1 MWIVRLALNRPYTF
15 VVASLL
21 VLILSTVAI
30 LRTPTDIFPNISI
43 PVVTASYTYQ
53 GLPPEDIERR
63 IVTNFERGAT
73 TAVNDIEH
81 IESTSY
87 HNMGIIKIFFH
98 PRVSVDGAVAQTTAV
113 AQASLRQMPPGTTP
127 PFIVVYNASTVPILQ
142 LGLSADTLN
151 EGQLN
156 DIGVNFLR
164 VQLATVEG
172 AAIPFPYGGKT
183 RQINVDLDPEA
194 LKAFGISGSEVVTAV
209 SQQNLILPQ
218 GTIKLGTRE
227 YDVQMN
233 STPVHVEEMN
243 NMPVRM
249 VNGSMVYLKD
259 VAHVHDGFAF
269 QTNIVHMDGR
279 RGSLVTIFK
288 NGAASTLDI
297 ISDVYKALPRIA
309 STLPAEL
316 RITPIAD
323 QSVFV
328 RAAIEGVLKE
338 AVIAACLTATMILLF
353 LGSWRSTIIVAI
365 SIPLSILTSLLIM
378 SALGNSINLMTL
390 GGLSLAVG
398 ILVDD
403 ATVEIENIN
412 RLIPDGMSLR
422 QTILTGAQQIAVP
435 AFVATLAICI
445 VFVPIFF
452 LTGIS
457 GYLFRPLAEAVVFAM
472 MASYVLSRTLVPTMV
487 LYLFRYEHRRFA
499 NERHASGFAHDPH
512 EDEHHEERPGFFY
525 GIHLAF
531 ERGFGAMRNGYLGIL
546 AWCLRNRL
554 VFAVLFL
561 GACGASMLLTPYLGQ
576 DLFPSVDSGQ
586 IRMHIRAPIG
596 TRVEETAALCDRV
609 ESSVREVIPHEE
621 TTSILDNVGPAT
633 SSLATSY
640 STNGTIGSADADV
653 LISLKHDHHPVAGYV
668 KALRKRLPTEYAG
681 TQFFF
686 QPADI
691 VSQILNFGLPSPI
704 DVQILGPAFTENFA
718 IASQMMDRIRQVPG
732 AADVHIQQA
741 LDQPTLEINVDR
753 TKAQQLGFTEQD
765 VSNEAL
771 VGLTNSFQTSPNY
784 WLSPQGVSYSVAT
797 QTPQFRMNS
806 LEALKDLPVIP
817 NAARRTAAG
826 LSTNASAG
834 EASGGGSAQ
843 PQMLSNLASFERRSS
858 LAVVTH
864 RNVQRTVDIY
874 LSPQDRDL
882 GGVATDVDRII
893 KDFEPKLP
901 RGSWIEL
908 RGQVETMRSS
918 FEGLAYGLFFSI
930 LLVYLLMV
938 VNFQSW
944 TDPFIIITALPGAL
958 AGIVWILF
966 VWRTT
971 LSVPSLMGA
980 IMSVGVATSNSILM
994 VTFANSE
1001 LRSGKNSI
1009 EAALSAGFTRLRPV
1023 VMTALAMII
1032 GMVPMA
1038 LGFGEGG
1045 EQNAPLG
1052 RAVIGGLVVATV
1064 ATLLFVPVVFSY
1076 VRRHGLPAAAGED
1089 AVEE

>member
-15 VVASLL
+15 VVVSML
-21 VLILSTVAI
+21 VLILSIVAI
-30 LRTPTDIFPNISI
+30 LRTPTDIFPNINI
-43 PVVTASYTYQ
+43 PVVTISFQYA
-53 GLPPEDIERR
+53 GMAPEDMERR
-63 IVTNFERGAT
+63 IITILERTAT
-73 TAVNDIEH
+73 TTVNDIEH
-81 IESTSY
+81 MESNSY

-98 PRVSVDGAVAQTTAV
+98 PRVSIDGAVAECA
-113 AQASLRQMPPGTTP
+113 AIGSASLRQMPPGTTP
-127 PFIVVYNASTVPILQ
+127 PFIITYNASTVPILQ
-142 LGLSADTLN
+142 LGLSSDTLN

-156 DIGVNFLR
+156 DLGVNFLR

-172 AAIPFPYGGKT
+172 AAIPYPFGGKN

-194 LKAFGISGSEVVTAV
+194 LKAFGISGQEVVNAV
-209 SQQNLILPQ
+209 NNQNLILPQ
-218 GTIKLGTRE
+218 GSIKIGQRE

-233 STPVHVEEMN
+233 STPARVDEMN
-243 NMPVRM
+243 NMPVK
-249 VNGSMVYLKD
+249 VANGSMVYLKD
-259 VAHVHDGFAF
+259 LAHVHDGFAF

-279 RGSLVTIFK
+279 RGSLVVIFK
-288 NGAASTLDI
+288 NGNASTLDI

-309 STLPAEL
+309 STLPPEL
-316 RITPIAD
+316 KITPLAD
-323 QSVFV
+323 QSIFV

-338 AVIAACLTATMILLF
+338 AITAACLTAAMILLF

-365 SIPLSILTSLLIM
+365 SIPLSILTSLLVM

-390 GGLSLAVG
+390 GGLALAVG

-422 QTILTGAQQIAVP
+422 QTILTGAQQIAAP

-472 MASYVLSRTLVPTMV
+472 LASYFLSRTLVPTMV
-487 LYLFRYEHRRFA
+487 LYLFRYEHRRFSGEPGA
-499 NERHASGFAHDPH
+499 AEAEEVDDRH
-512 EDEHHEERPGFFY
+512 ERPGFFY
-525 GIHLAF
+525 RIHLSF
-531 ERGFGAMRNGYLGIL
+531 ERGFGSLRNFYLGIL
-546 AWCLRNRL
+546 SWCLRNRL
-554 VFAVLFL
+554 VFGSVFL
-561 GACGASMLLTPYLGQ
+561 VGCAASMLLVPYLGQ

-596 TRVEETAALCDRV
+596 MRVEETAALCDRV
-609 ESSVREVIPHEE
+609 EHTVREVIPATELS
-621 TTSILDNVGPAT
+621 SILDNVGMPF
-633 SSLATSY
+633 SSIATSY
-640 STNGTIGSADADV
+640 STSGSIGASDADV
-653 LISLKHDHHPVAGYV
+653 LISLKKEHRPSAEFA
-668 KALRKRLPTEYAG
+668 KNLRKRLPDEYPS

-704 DVQILGPAFTENFA
+704 DVQLVGPNFEDNFKV
-718 IASQMMDRIRQVPG
+718 ASAMLQRIRQIPG

-741 LDQPTLEINVDR
+741 LDQPTLEIDVDR

-765 VSNEAL
+765 VANEAL
-771 VGLTNSFQTSPNY
+771 VGLTSSFQTAPNF
-784 WLSPQGVSYSVAT
+784 WLSPQGVSYNVAT
-797 QTPQFRMNS
+797 QTTQYRMDS
-806 LEALKDLPVIP
+806 LEALAGLPVIASAAKRQAMEAGNP
-817 NAARRTAAG
+817 VRPENAAAAG
-826 LSTNASAG
+826 G
-834 EASGGGSAQ
+834 VPQ
-843 PQMLSNLASFERRSS
+843 PQLLSNLATFKRRST
-858 LAVVTH
+858 LAVVSH
-864 RNVQRTVDIY
+864 RDVQRVVDIY
-874 LSPQDRDL
+874 LSPQGRDL
-882 GGVATDVDRII
+882 GSVARDVDKILEEFR
-893 KDFEPKLP
+893 PKLP
-901 RGSWIEL
+901 RGSYMET
-908 RGQVETMRSS
+908 RGQVETMRTS

-958 AGIVWILF
+958 AGIAWALF
-966 VWRTT
+966 IWHTT

-1001 LRSGKNSI
+1001 LRDGKDSI
-1009 EAALSAGFTRLRPV
+1009 HAALSAGFTRLRPV

-1038 LGFGEGG
+1038 LGLGEGG

-1052 RAVIGGLVVATV
+1052 RAVIGGLVVATI
-1064 ATLLFVPVVFSY
+1064 ATLLFVPVVFSF
-1076 VRRHGLPAAAGED
+1076 VRRHGLPISAAEAET
-1089 AVEE
+1089 EE